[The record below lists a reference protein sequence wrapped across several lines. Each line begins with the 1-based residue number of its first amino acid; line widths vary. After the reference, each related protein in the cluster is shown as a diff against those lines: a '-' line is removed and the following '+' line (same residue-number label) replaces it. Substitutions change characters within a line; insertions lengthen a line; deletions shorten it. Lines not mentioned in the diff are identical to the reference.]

1 MKKWQKFF
9 EKNNGNNFPN
19 QSLIIFFY
27 RHIYKLKK
35 KKIDI
40 LDLGCG
46 TGSTLKLI
54 KKNSFY
60 IDLVDISKSA
70 LKRIKEKKNIKTYNM
85 NFNEFLEFSKK
96 KYDLIIDS
104 TSLQHQTEEEIKKSF
119 TLINKNL
126 KTKGYFFSINI
137 NESRGINDNSFY
149 VTKLKKK
156 KLLNLFKLCKLKKVD
171 YNTYNYTE
179 DNSKNYIKF
188 NVITGQKFNNKAIKN

>member
-1 MKKWQKFF
+1 MKTWKKFF
-9 EKNNGNNFPN
+9 EKNNGNNFPH

-54 KKNSFY
+54 KKDYFY
-60 IDLVDISKSA
+60 IDFVDISKTA
-70 LKRIKEKKNIKTYNM
+70 LKKIKEKKNIKT
-85 NFNEFLEFSKK
+85 FNQRIYDFLKYSEK

-104 TSLQHQTEEEIKKSF
+104 TSIQHQTEDEIKKSF
-119 TLINKNL
+119 TLIGKNL
-126 KTKGYFFSINI
+126 KKKGFFFSINL
-137 NESRGINDNSFY
+137 NSSRGINDDSFY
-149 VTKLKKK
+149 VTKLKKN

-171 YNTYNYTE
+171 YNIYYYTE

-188 NVITGQKFNNKAIKN
+188 NVITGQKT